1 MDKSISGIRKASHA
15 DVPPL
20 IDSNSRALVLG
31 SMLSP
36 KSAQARFYYAHPQ
49 NRFWR
54 MLSAVFGKPFPQS
67 MKEQSALAQSS
78 GIALW
83 DVIAEC
89 DIVGANDNTIA
100 NVVYN
105 DIASLLD
112 AHPNITCVFTTG
124 GKAFE
129 LLGKYNKLHDH
140 PIIAKATALPSTSPR
155 NCKTSLEELVTA
167 YSVLKY

>member
-1 MDKSISGIRKASHA
+1 MNDLHEIRKASHA

-20 IDSNSRALVLG
+20 VDENSHTLVLG

-54 MLSAVFGKPFPQS
+54 VLAAVFDKPAPTS
-67 MKEQSALAQSS
+67 ISEQSELAQSS

-83 DVIAEC
+83 DVISEC

-105 DIASLLD
+105 NIADLLD
-112 AHPNITCVFTTG
+112 AHPNIMRVFTTG

-129 LLGKYNKLHDH
+129 LLGKYNKMHNH

-155 NCKTSLEELVTA
+155 NCKISLDELIRA
-167 YSVLKY
+167 YSALKF